1 MTGTRSELFA
11 IVGIDMDA
19 DDPGAGGG
27 AGNGS
32 DRDLMHRTV
41 PTSALEF
48 RVLGPVQVWL
58 RGFEVQLGGSK
69 QRTVLAAL
77 LLAHGRVVTDGA
89 LSALLWGDEPPR
101 TSGAQIY
108 TYVSRLRRTLG
119 DAVSLVRSGQ
129 GYALRAP
136 GAWFDL
142 DEYVA
147 LARRGR
153 AALEQGRPD
162 VASLQLAAA
171 LGLWRGDALGSGTE
185 FLAETEAAALEESR
199 LDAQE
204 LWVEAELAL
213 GRCRELIAELTAL
226 VAAHPL
232 RERFRA
238 QLMTALWR
246 SHRRADALRVFFEG
260 RELLADELGV
270 DPSPLLTEL
279 YEEIVAEPPDAPP
292 VGTPAGPAGGS
303 GASGAGPT
311 PRVPVTVP
319 AMLPPDLADFTGR
332 RSETDRLGRWLGID
346 GAATPAGGP
355 VPTQRRE
362 SGAGLPRLALISGPP
377 GVGRSSLAVHVAQR
391 ARASYPDGQLFVD
404 LGAPGE
410 PRVPVRDVLAW
421 FLRALGATADGIPS
435 DTQERAQV
443 YRSLLARRRVL
454 VVLENAVS
462 DEQVHLLLPAGA
474 GCGVLITS
482 TEPLAAVPVDRQI
495 DLGPFDIAEAML
507 FLRRAGAHQRVA
519 LERAAALE
527 LIDSCG
533 RFPLALRI
541 LSLQLSR
548 KPHWSLRRMV
558 SHLRAE
564 ATRLDRLQA
573 GSLCIRPALDRL
585 FDAVEDGRLT
595 QLRMLADLPTPS
607 FTADAVGRF
616 LGMSESLA
624 EHILEHLLDRR
635 LLEVAGQDAGP
646 RPLYS
651 FPPLTRLAAR
661 EFRRGQGTRPLVEG
675 A

>member
-1 MTGTRSELFA
+1 
-11 IVGIDMDA
+11 
-19 DDPGAGGG
+19 
-27 AGNGS
+27 
-32 DRDLMHRTV
+32 MHRAV
-41 PTSALEF
+41 PCAALEF
-48 RVLGPVQVWL
+48 RILGPVQVWL
-58 RGFEVQLGGSK
+58 SGVEVQLGGSK

-119 DAVSLVRSGQ
+119 DAGSLVRNGQ

-162 VASLQLAAA
+162 VASVQLAAA
-171 LGLWRGDALGSGTE
+171 LGLWRGAALGSGTE

-199 LDAQE
+199 LDPQE

-213 GRCRELIAELTAL
+213 GRCRELISELTAL

-292 VGTPAGPAGGS
+292 AVPPVPATGGTGPAPTGTDGR
-303 GASGAGPT
+303 GPA
-311 PRVPVTVP
+311 TVP

-332 RSETDRLGRWLGID
+332 RSETDRLCRWLGVET
-346 GAATPAGGP
+346 GTAPTPSQGP
-355 VPTQRRE
+355 APDPA
-362 SGAGLPRLALISGPP
+362 SGRPRLALVSGPP
-377 GVGRSSLAVHVAQR
+377 GVGRSSLAVHVAQQ
-391 ARASYPDGQLFVD
+391 ARAVYPDGQLFVD

-410 PRVPVRDVLAW
+410 SRVPVRDVLAW
-421 FLRALGATADGIPS
+421 FLRALGASPDGIPS

-507 FLRRAGAHQRVA
+507 FLRRAGAHQRVQV
-519 LERAAALE
+519 ERAAALE

-548 KPHWSLRRMV
+548 KPHWTLRRMV
-558 SHLRAE
+558 AHLRAE

-595 QLRMLADLPTPS
+595 QLRILADLPTPT
-607 FTADAVGRF
+607 FTADAVGRL
-616 LGMSESLA
+616 LGLSECVA
-624 EHILEHLLDRR
+624 EHILEYLLERR
-635 LLEVAGQDAGP
+635 LLEVAGHDAGR

-661 EFRRGQGTRPLVEG
+661 EVRRGPGNRSLVEG

>member
-1 MTGTRSELFA
+1 MTGTRSELFV
-11 IVGIDMDA
+11 IVGNDRERGDS
-19 DDPGAGGG
+19 GAGVGSRAG
-27 AGNGS
+27 ADV
-32 DRDLMHRTV
+32 DRTYRAV
-41 PTSALEF
+41 PAAALEF
-48 RVLGPVQVWL
+48 RILGPVQVWL
-58 RGFEVQLGGSK
+58 SGVEVQLGGSK

-119 DAVSLVRSGQ
+119 DAAALVRSGQ

-162 VASLQLAAA
+162 VASLQLAAG
-171 LGLWRGDALGSGTE
+171 LGLWRGAALGSGTE
-185 FLAETEAAALEESR
+185 FLAETDAAALEESR
-199 LDAQE
+199 LDTEE

-213 GRCRELIAELTAL
+213 GRCRELIAELTSL
-226 VAAHPL
+226 VTAHPL

-279 YEEIVAEPPDAPP
+279 YEEIVAEPPEGPP
-292 VGTPAGPAGGS
+292 PGPAGGTWPS
-303 GASGAGPT
+303 AALPGPRM
-311 PRVPVTVP
+311 PETVP

-332 RSETDRLGRWLGID
+332 RSETDRLCRWLGVD
-346 GAATPAGGP
+346 GETVPAGSELP
-355 VPTQRRE
+355 SQHRE
-362 SGAGLPRLALISGPP
+362 PGAGRPRLALVSGPP

-391 ARASYPDGQLFVD
+391 VRATYPDGQLFVD
-404 LGAPGE
+404 LRAPGE
-410 PRVPVRDVLAW
+410 ARVPVRDVLAW
-421 FLRALGATADGIPS
+421 FLRALGASPDRIPN

-454 VVLENAVS
+454 VVVENAVS

-507 FLRRAGAHQRVA
+507 FLRRAGAHQRVQ

-548 KPHWSLRRMV
+548 KPHWSLRRMM

-564 ATRLDRLQA
+564 ATRLDRLHA

-595 QLRMLADLPTPS
+595 QLRMLADLPTPT
-607 FTADAVGRF
+607 FTADAVGRL
-616 LGMSESLA
+616 LGMPESVA
-624 EHILEHLLDRR
+624 EHILEHLLERR
-635 LLEVAGQDAGP
+635 LLEVAGHDAGR
-646 RPLYS
+646 RPLFG

-661 EFRRGQGTRPLVEG
+661 EVRRGPGARSLVEG